1 MNRISLETKDAT
13 DDQFNVVTELCKENS
28 KSTVLKMLIDA
39 YIEKQNRKTGTRQS
53 TLDNIDQ
60 VVKAQ
65 MALNAST
72 DKIITAG
79 NGQNAVK
86 VKYEQ
91 RAITAKWIMKNAN
104 CGLTNALGYLKQ
116 HETEINKHH
125 KEVLKTDDVDFFNRR
140 VGRATGKVTA

>member
-13 DDQFNVVTELCKENS
+13 DDQFNMVNELCKENS

-39 YIEKQNRKTGTRQS
+39 YIEKLNRKTGTRQS
-53 TLDNIDQ
+53 TLDNINQ
-60 VVKAQ
+60 VVKSQ

-72 DKIITAG
+72 EKTITVG
-79 NGQNAVK
+79 NGQNTVE

-104 CGLTNALGYLKQ
+104 CNQLSALEYLKQ
-116 HETEINKHH
+116 HETEINAHH
-125 KEVLKTDDVDFFNRR
+125 KKVLKTDDVDFFNRR
-140 VGRATGKVTA
+140 VGRAAVKVTA